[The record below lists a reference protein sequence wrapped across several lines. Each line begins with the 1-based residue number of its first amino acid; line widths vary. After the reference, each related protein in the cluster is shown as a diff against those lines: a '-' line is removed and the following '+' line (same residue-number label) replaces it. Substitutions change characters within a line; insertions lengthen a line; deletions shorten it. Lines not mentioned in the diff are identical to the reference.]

1 MLGITPVADTI
12 KSHPYTLPLVSL
24 TKTGHEC
31 LSIEISVV
39 LLVLGVAIV
48 LVSIEG
54 FTEAGLT
61 EVVLVS
67 IDELIVVVLT
77 EVVLVSIKGLV
88 EIEVVLVSVGGFIE
102 VVVVFSCGF
111 SSVSVN
117 PLEHISSGV
126 NNISISQLY
135 STCTCL

>member
-1 MLGITPVADTI
+1 M
-12 KSHPYTLPLVSL
+12 
-24 TKTGHEC
+24 
-31 LSIEISVV
+31 
-39 LLVLGVAIV
+39 LVL
-48 LVSIEG
+48 IEG

-77 EVVLVSIKGLV
+77 EVVVVSIEGLV

-126 NNISISQLY
+126 NNTSISQLY